1 VRSIELQ
8 ASVGRLTGEKEGELA
23 ELLRR
28 AQSGDQEAYDRLL
41 RELAVLARDYAS
53 RRASRLLGVEDFV
66 QDVLVTVHRARQTYD
81 SSRPIA
87 PWFYAIVQSRFVDAW
102 RRARRRAAHEVP
114 LEDSTPERPLVPEER
129 PGRSCS
135 DEILGALDTLP
146 PLQRRIIRWLKV
158 DDLSV
163 RQIALRLRMTEGAV
177 KVAAHRGYTTLR
189 RHFGMRSER

>member
-1 VRSIELQ
+1 M
-8 ASVGRLTGEKEGELA
+8 GRLTGEKEGELA

-41 RELAVLARDYAS
+41 RQLAVLARDYAS
-53 RRASRLLGVEDFV
+53 RRAARLLGVEDFV

-81 SSRPIA
+81 ASRPIA

-102 RRARRRAAHEVP
+102 RCARRRAIHELP
-114 LEDSTPERPLVPEER
+114 LEDSTAERPSVPLER
-129 PGRSCS
+129 TGRSRS
-135 DEILGALDTLP
+135 DEILGALDALP

-163 RQIALRLRMTEGAV
+163 REIALRLRMSEGAV
-177 KVAAHRGYTTLR
+177 KVAAHRGYTMLR
-189 RHFGMRSER
+189 RHFGVRSER